1 MLYSAVT
8 DPELRDWVEFQ
19 SKNGSDFF
27 RSIATAA
34 KMASVPEYSTLRPA
48 LVMFRSQYP
57 EPNSTVRT
65 LVTDG
70 YRVIYNNSES
80 LDDVVCAFNRFN
92 GAIFDNALPETAIRW
107 ASSIHSFC
115 APGTPV
121 GLLALPEDPISLPI
135 PGQFR
140 LQIPHIFIS
149 ERLKGV
155 SLIAEWVLLH
165 EMCHFRVP
173 HHGPEFVEVLKAR
186 STRSLGAYFSVPT
199 SQQLVSWNRR
209 IHCCPL

>member
-19 SKNGSDFF
+19 SKNGSDFL

-34 KMASVPEYSTLRPA
+34 NVASVAEYSLLRPA
-48 LVMFRSQYP
+48 LVMFRCQYA

-65 LVTDG
+65 LITDEYNVTFND
-70 YRVIYNNSES
+70 SEN
-80 LDDVVCAFNRFN
+80 LDEVVCAFNKFD
-92 GAIFDNALPETAIRW
+92 GLIFDNALPETAIRW
-107 ASSIHSFC
+107 ACSIHSSRV
-115 APGTPV
+115 PGTPV
-121 GLLALPEDPISLPI
+121 GLLALPEDPISHPL

-140 LQIPHIFIS
+140 LKIPHIFIS

-155 SLIAEWVLLH
+155 SPIAEWVLLH

-173 HHGPEFVEVLKAR
+173 RHGPEFVEVLKGALDKIEW
-186 STRSLGAYFSVPT
+186 SVLLGAY
-199 SQQLVSWNRR
+199 
-209 IHCCPL
+209 